1 MAEPAL
7 PVLAALAAAAAL
19 VLGFLKTSVG
29 GGIGLMLTPLLTL
42 ILPPSAVLGFIGCLM
57 VLSDPIS
64 LRLYWRQWHPGLLRR
79 LIPSSLVG
87 IVLGAWLL
95 AGMSEAGLRRLIG
108 AAALLLAGVTLVGL
122 LRAPRPHP
130 HPSPVVSAGVGVT
143 MGVAS
148 VVANSGGVILGPYLA
163 GLGLS
168 SAAVVGTGQAVV
180 TAANVLKLAAYWA
193 IGFVTLK
200 LALLAVVMTPLVY
213 LGSLVGYRL
222 NARLPRRALALTL
235 IAIAIAGGAKLLL
248 S

>member
-1 MAEPAL
+1 VAEPAL

-19 VLGFLKTSVG
+19 VLGILKTSVG

-42 ILPPSAVLGFIGCLM
+42 ILPSSAVLGFIGCLM

-95 AGMSEAGLRRLIG
+95 AGLSETGLRRLIG
-108 AAALLLAGVTLVGL
+108 AAALLMAGVSLVGL
-122 LRAPRPHP
+122 LRARRPRPHS
-130 HPSPVVSAGVGVT
+130 SPVVSAGVGIAV
-143 MGVAS
+143 GVAS
-148 VVANSGGVILGPYLA
+148 VVANSGGIILGPYLA

-168 SAAVVGTGQAVV
+168 NAAVVGTGQGVV
-180 TAANVLKLAAYWA
+180 SAANALKLGAYWA
-193 IGFVTLK
+193 IGFVTLP

>member
-1 MAEPAL
+1 MAEPPL
-7 PVLAALAAAAAL
+7 PILAALAAAAAL

-29 GGIGLMLTPLLTL
+29 GGIGLTLTPILTL
-42 ILPPSAVLGFIGCLM
+42 ILPPSAVLGFLGCLM

-64 LRLYWRQWHPGLLRR
+64 LRMYWRQWEGGLLRR
-79 LIPSSLVG
+79 LIPCSLVG

-95 AGMSEAGLRRLIG
+95 SGLSEAALRRLIG
-108 AAALLLAGVTLVGL
+108 AAALLMAGVSLVGM
-122 LRAPRPHP
+122 LRAPRPHL
-130 HPSPVVSAGVGVT
+130 HPSPLVAAGVGVA

-148 VVANSGGVILGPYLA
+148 SVANSGGIILGLYLA

-168 SAAVVGTGQAVV
+168 NAAVVGTGQVV
-180 TAANVLKLAAYWA
+180 VAAANVLKLGAYWA

-200 LALLAVVMTPLVY
+200 LALLAVVMTPLVF

-235 IAIAIAGGAKLLL
+235 IAIAIAGGVKLLL

>member
-1 MAEPAL
+1 VAEPAL

-29 GGIGLMLTPLLTL
+29 GGIGLTLTPLLTL
-42 ILPPSAVLGFIGCLM
+42 ILPPSAVLGFLGCLM

-64 LRLYWRQWHPGLLRR
+64 LRLYWRQWHPELLRR

-95 AGMSEAGLRRLIG
+95 AGLSEAGLRRLIG

-148 VVANSGGVILGPYLA
+148 VVANSGGIILGPYLA

-168 SAAVVGTGQAVV
+168 SVAVVGTGQAVV

-200 LALLAVVMTPLVY
+200 LALLAVLMTPLVY

-248 S
+248 G

>member
-1 MAEPAL
+1 VAEPAL
-7 PVLAALAAAAAL
+7 PVLVALAAAAAL
-19 VLGFLKTSVG
+19 VLGLLKTSVG
-29 GGIGLMLTPLLTL
+29 GGIGLTLTPLLTL
-42 ILPPSAVLGFIGCLM
+42 ILPPSAVLGLLGCLM

-64 LRLYWRQWHPGLLRR
+64 LRMYWRRWEAGLLRR

-95 AGMSEAGLRRLIG
+95 AGLSEAGLRRLIG
-108 AAALLLAGVTLVGL
+108 AAALLMAGLTLVGL
-122 LRAPRPHP
+122 LRAPRAHP
-130 HPSPVVSAGVGVT
+130 HDSPVVSAGVGVT

-148 VVANSGGVILGPYLA
+148 VVANSGGIILGPYLA

-168 SAAVVGTGQAVV
+168 NAAVVGTGQAVV
-180 TAANVLKLAAYWA
+180 TVANVLKLAAYWA

-200 LALLAVVMTPLVY
+200 LVLLAVLTTPLVY

-248 S
+248 G

>member
-1 MAEPAL
+1 M
-7 PVLAALAAAAAL
+7 ALAAAAAL
-19 VLGFLKTSVG
+19 VLGLLKTSVG
-29 GGIGLMLTPLLTL
+29 GGIGLTLTPLLTL
-42 ILPPSAVLGFIGCLM
+42 ILPPSAVLGLLGCLM

-64 LRLYWRQWHPGLLRR
+64 LWMYWRRWEAGLLRR

-95 AGMSEAGLRRLIG
+95 AGLSEAGLRRLIG

-148 VVANSGGVILGPYLA
+148 VVANSGGIILGPYLA

-168 SAAVVGTGQAVV
+168 NAAVVGTGQAVV
-180 TAANVLKLAAYWA
+180 TVANVLKLAAYWA
-193 IGFVTLK
+193 IGFITLK
-200 LALLAVVMTPLVY
+200 LALLAVLMTPLVY

-248 S
+248 G

>member
-29 GGIGLMLTPLLTL
+29 GGIGLTLTPLLTL
-42 ILPPSAVLGFIGCLM
+42 ILPPSAVLGFLGCLM

-64 LRLYWRQWHPGLLRR
+64 LRMYWRRWDAGLLRR

-168 SAAVVGTGQAVV
+168 SAWVVGTGQAVV

-200 LALLAVVMTPLVY
+200 LALLAVLMTPLVY

-235 IAIAIAGGAKLLL
+235 IAIAIAGGTKLLL
-248 S
+248 G

>member
-64 LRLYWRQWHPGLLRR
+64 LRMYWRQWHPGLLRR

-95 AGMSEAGLRRLIG
+95 AGLSEAGLRRLIG
-108 AAALLLAGVTLVGL
+108 AAALVMAGVSLVGL
-122 LRAPRPHP
+122 LRAHRPRPHS
-130 HPSPVVSAGVGVT
+130 SPVVSAGVGVAV
-143 MGVAS
+143 GVAS
-148 VVANSGGVILGPYLA
+148 VVANSGGIILGPYLA

-168 SAAVVGTGQAVV
+168 NAAVVGTGQGVV
-180 TAANVLKLAAYWA
+180 SAANALKLGAYWA
-193 IGFVTLK
+193 IGFVTLP

>member
-1 MAEPAL
+1 MAEPPL
-7 PVLAALAAAAAL
+7 PILAALAAAAAL

-29 GGIGLMLTPLLTL
+29 GGIGLTLTPILTL
-42 ILPPSAVLGFIGCLM
+42 ILPPSAVLGFLGCLM

-64 LRLYWRQWHPGLLRR
+64 LRMYWRQWEGGLLRR
-79 LIPSSLVG
+79 LIPCSLVG

-95 AGMSEAGLRRLIG
+95 SGLSEAALRRLIG
-108 AAALLLAGVTLVGL
+108 AAALLMAGVSLVGM
-122 LRAPRPHP
+122 LRAPRPQL
-130 HPSPVVSAGVGVT
+130 HPSPLVAAGVGVA

-148 VVANSGGVILGPYLA
+148 SVANSGGIILGLYLA

-168 SAAVVGTGQAVV
+168 NAAVVGTGQVV
-180 TAANVLKLAAYWA
+180 VAAANVLKLGAYWA

-200 LALLAVVMTPLVY
+200 LALLAVVMTPLVF

-235 IAIAIAGGAKLLL
+235 IAIAIAGGVKLLL